1 MTAAAVLLAGSPALG
16 QGSDEKAVC
25 LAMHEEA
32 QVARQEGRF
41 RAARGALLACAR
53 SSCPSLLRADCAS
66 WLDALVREIPS
77 VVISAESGRGDE
89 ADVRV
94 LIDGQVVAEALDGK
108 EIEVDPG
115 KHVFRFELPPHA
127 PIERT
132 LLIRERERGRPVSV
146 FFGER
151 QAAPPPPP
159 GSARSTLEAPSEATT
174 EGARPVPLAVYVLGG
189 SALAAAGLF
198 AGVGAAGMAERRSL
212 QASCAPFCGEAQVQ
226 SVRTRFLIAD
236 LALAAGAGAAVSAGL
251 LFWLRPAVPSAPRRE
266 ADRPAAAPVAVVPVA
281 RGAVVQLRG
290 AL

>member
-1 MTAAAVLLAGSPALG
+1 MIAAAVLLAGSPALG
-16 QGSDEKAVC
+16 QGGDEKAVC

-32 QVARQEGRF
+32 QVARQEGRL

-66 WLDALVREIPS
+66 WLDALVQEIPS

-108 EIEVDPG
+108 ELEVDPG

-132 LLIRERERGRPVSV
+132 LLIRERERGRPVSI

-151 QAAPPPPP
+151 HAAAPPPPP
-159 GSARSTLEAPSEATT
+159 VSARPTTEAAP

-189 SALAAAGLF
+189 SALVAAGLF
-198 AGVGAAGMAERRSL
+198 AGVGASGMAERRSL
-212 QASCAPFCGEAQVQ
+212 QESCAPFCGEAQVQ

-251 LFWLRPAVPSAPRRE
+251 LFWLRPTVPSRE

-281 RGAVVQLRG
+281 RGALVQLRG

>member
-1 MTAAAVLLAGSPALG
+1 MTAAAVLLAGAPALG

-151 QAAPPPPP
+151 QAAAPPV
-159 GSARSTLEAPSEATT
+159 SARSTSETAP

-198 AGVGAAGMAERRSL
+198 AGVGAAGMAERGSL

-251 LFWLRPAVPSAPRRE
+251 LFWLRPAVPSVPRRE

-281 RGAVVQLRG
+281 RGALVQLRG

>member
-1 MTAAAVLLAGSPALG
+1 MTAAAVLLAAAPALG

-25 LAMHEEA
+25 LVMHEEA
-32 QVARQEGRF
+32 QVARQAGRF

-66 WLDALVREIPS
+66 WLDALVRKIPS

-89 ADVRV
+89 ADIRV
-94 LIDGQVVAEALDGK
+94 LIDGQVVAEALDGT
-108 EIEVDPG
+108 ELELDPG

-127 PIERT
+127 PVERT

-151 QAAPPPPP
+151 PSAAPPPPP
-159 GSARSTLEAPSEATT
+159 IGTRSTTEATT
-174 EGARPVPLAVYVLGG
+174 EAAPEGARPVPLAVYALGG
-189 SALAAAGLF
+189 SALVAAGLF

-251 LFWLRPAVPSAPRRE
+251 LFWLRPTVPRRE
-266 ADRPAAAPVAVVPVA
+266 ADRPAAVAVVPVA
-281 RGAVVQLRG
+281 RGALVQLRG